1 MLVFLHLP
9 AFADDDIQV
18 TVESA
23 GWELVGDLRLPE
35 SSDELPAV
43 LLLNQA
49 AGDRRDYRYLA
60 EVEEGSHPC
69 ESIFAVT
76 GKAQTS
82 VDSCPL
88 RPMSKSGRQ

>member
-1 MLVFLHLP
+1 VLVFLHLP
-9 AFADDDIQV
+9 AFADDEIRI
-18 TVESA
+18 TVESG

-60 EVEEGSHPC
+60 ESHPC
-69 ESIFAVT
+69 ESIFGVT

-82 VDSCPL
+82 ADSCPL